1 MKRKVEKN
9 TVTTV
14 ILTIVFAV
22 LIIYSLFVILTL
34 LWGVMTSLRNI
45 EDINGT
51 WDFLNPVKNVLK
63 FPDLDP
69 THVYTDPDT
78 GEVMVYHSRREFFQL
93 FNYRQVIEAFKYKKS
108 TFFYVN
114 GRSDAVAHYQK
125 VWFGG
130 AANGAN
136 QATVIDILINTL
148 LYTVGGAAIMC
159 FMPAITAYITAKYDY
174 VWCKVLHMINI
185 IIMCIPVVGRY
196 PTELTFLRNSGLYDT
211 ILGNYV
217 QKMTGSGT
225 YYLVYYAFFKGLSN
239 VYRDAASIDGAS
251 EFMITFRI
259 YFPLAQKMILTVF
272 LIQFVNLWND
282 YQTLYLYLPSYP
294 TFAYMVYYQ
303 VIEAQGETTFQRLNM
318 KTAACMFLAVPVL
331 ILFIIFKDRLMGSI
345 SLGGIKE

>member
-1 MKRKVEKN
+1 MKKRVERN

-14 ILTIVFAV
+14 IFAIVFAV
-22 LIIYSLFVILTL
+22 LIIYSLSVIITL
-34 LWGVMTSLRNI
+34 LWGVTTSLKSL
-45 EDINGT
+45 EDINGGFNFYT
-51 WDFLNPVKNVLK
+51 KKNILG
-63 FPDLDP
+63 FPDLDAS
-69 THVYTDPDT
+69 HVWIDPET
-78 GEVMVYHSRREFFQL
+78 GEEYIYHSRREFFQL
-93 FNYRQVIEAFKYKKS
+93 FNYKQVIELFTYKKTTS
-108 TFFYVN
+108 FYAN
-114 GRSDAVAHYQK
+114 GRTEAIAHYQK

-130 AANGAN
+130 SASGAN
-136 QATVIDILINTL
+136 YATFIDILINTI

-196 PTELTFLRNSGLYDT
+196 PTELTFLRNSGLYDNL
-211 ILGNYV
+211 LGNYV

-294 TFAYMVYYQ
+294 TFAYMVFYK
-303 VIEAQGETTFQRLNM
+303 VIEATDNTMFQELPM

-331 ILFIIFKDRLMGSI
+331 VLFIIFKDKLMGSI

>member
-45 EDINGT
+45 EDINGS
-51 WDFLNPVKNVLK
+51 WDLLNPVKNVLK
-63 FPDLDP
+63 FPDLDS
-69 THVYTDPDT
+69 THVYIAPDT
-78 GEVMVYHSRREFFQL
+78 GEEFIYHSRREFFQL

-130 AANGAN
+130 AA
-136 QATVIDILINTL
+136 
-148 LYTVGGAAIMC
+148 IMC

-174 VWCKVLHMINI
+174 VWCRVLHMINI

-251 EFMITFRI
+251 EWTITFRI

-303 VIEAQGETTFQRLNM
+303 VIEAQGITTFQELHM
-318 KTAACMFLAVPVL
+318 KTAACMFLALPVL
-331 ILFIIFKDRLMGSI
+331 ILFIIFKDKLMGSI